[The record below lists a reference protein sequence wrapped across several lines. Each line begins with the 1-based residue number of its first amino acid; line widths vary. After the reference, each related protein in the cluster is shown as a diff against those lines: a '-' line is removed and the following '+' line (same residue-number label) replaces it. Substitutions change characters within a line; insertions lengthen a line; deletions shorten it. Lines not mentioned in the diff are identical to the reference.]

1 VIIEIC
7 LRDADAMELAA
18 NNLTHAISNSIC
30 GSKTS

>member
-18 NNLTHAISNSIC
+18 NDLAHAFSNSKR
-30 GSKTS
+30 GSKTG